1 MTDLATLQQRLRE
14 AETARHRLM
23 VGEIEVTVS
32 VGGYGATTYAQTDMK
47 KLDAYISRLK
57 YEISRITGERR
68 RGPILMRF

>member
-1 MTDLATLQQRLRE
+1 
-14 AETARHRLM
+14 M
-23 VGEIEVTVS
+23 VGEMEVTVS

-57 YEISRITGERR
+57 YEINRMTGGRR